1 MAARDTAWGP
11 MEVHRVAAEGA
22 RRSLADAGFSVE
34 VQLPNLPLIAPEGE
48 TKELVRRAKEEDADP
63 VWRGDAFILLRDLAQ
78 LPEVMTHCRDQLG
91 YSLLYDVTAV
101 DLSSDDADLK
111 LVYGLRNLKTK
122 ARLVVQARVA
132 KEATQ
137 VPSVSFIYPAAD
149 WHEREA
155 AEMYGI
161 TYVGHPDLRKLL
173 LPDDWDGF
181 PLRKDYEY
189 PDEYHGVSCT

>member
-1 MAARDTAWGP
+1 M
-11 MEVHRVAAEGA
+11 
-22 RRSLADAGFSVE
+22 
-34 VQLPNLPLIAPEGE
+34 PLIAPEGE